1 MNRETITATI
11 QKAAPEL
18 RAAGIE
24 ALYLFG
30 SQARGDAKAESDID
44 LAFHVSDAADRRFSL
59 LDQGRLQMRLQEIFG
74 GKVDFI
80 ELHGMRPRMRQRVE
94 QEMIKLL

>member
-1 MNRETITATI
+1 MDRETITATI

-30 SQARGDAKAESDID
+30 SQSRGDAKAKSDID
-44 LAFHVSDAADRRFSL
+44 LTFDVVSGSRFNL
-59 LDQGRLQMRLQEIFG
+59 LDQGRLQMRLQGLLER
-74 GKVDFI
+74 KVDFVSRD
-80 ELHGMRPRMRQRVE
+80 GMRPKMRARVDS
-94 QEMIKLL
+94 EMVRIL

>member
-1 MNRETITATI
+1 MDRETITATI

-30 SQARGDAKAESDID
+30 SQSRGDAKAESDID
-44 LAFHVSDAADRRFSL
+44 LTFDVVSGSRFNL
-59 LDQGRLQMRLQEIFG
+59 LDQGRLQMRLQGLLER
-74 GKVDFI
+74 KVDFVSRD
-80 ELHGMRPRMRQRVE
+80 GMRPKMRARVDS
-94 QEMIKLL
+94 EMVRIL